1 VSDYLTDEEQLH
13 RLRTWWEKNGLA
25 LIGAVVVGVAGV
37 VGWNWYT
44 QHRSEDVAQ
53 ASDLYV
59 EYLAS
64 QGTER
69 ETVEKTLAEQFPD
82 SSYHVFVLL
91 RQAED
96 RMAEDD
102 ASGALALLEQALPI
116 CEDDHLA
123 DLVRLRTARV
133 QQQLDR
139 TDAAL
144 ATLGDVRSLGFR
156 SMVQE
161 LKGDIHMS
169 RGERALAHEAYSAA
183 LTEAGQGAQRPLLEL
198 KAANTAQPDDA

>member
-1 VSDYLTDEEQLH
+1 MSDYLTDEEQLH

-25 LIGAVVVGVAGV
+25 LLGAVVVGVAGV

-44 QHRSEDVAQ
+44 QHQSEDVAQ

-59 EYLAS
+59 QYLAS
-64 QGTER
+64 EGAER
-69 ETVEKTLAEQFPD
+69 ETIEKTLAEQFPD
-82 SSYHVFVLL
+82 SSYRVFVLL

-116 CEDDHLA
+116 CDDDHLA
-123 DLVRLRTARV
+123 DLVRLREARV
-133 QQQLDR
+133 QQQLDQ
-139 TDAAL
+139 TDTAL

>member
-1 VSDYLTDEEQLH
+1 MSDYLTDEEQLH